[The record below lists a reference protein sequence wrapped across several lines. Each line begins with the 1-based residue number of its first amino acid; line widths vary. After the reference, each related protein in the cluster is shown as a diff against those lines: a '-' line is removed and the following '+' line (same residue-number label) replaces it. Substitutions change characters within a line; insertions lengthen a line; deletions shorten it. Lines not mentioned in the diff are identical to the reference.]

1 MLTYRAFS
9 NMDPPALAAIWRSRA
24 GQAGLAQP
32 VSADLFEQFVFGKPY
47 FDYQGLTLAFDD
59 DRPVG
64 FAHAAFGPNE
74 KQDRIATEKGV
85 VCVVMVRPDCAEA
98 EVAGGLLGRS
108 EDYLHRR
115 GAKVVYGGAVA
126 PLNPFYLG
134 LYGGSQL
141 PGVLETDLVA
151 RELFRSHG
159 YDEIDRTY
167 LFRRP
172 LGDFRPRVD
181 RYQMQFRRQMVVDV
195 KMDPP
200 ARTWWE
206 ACVTADLDLLRFEVS
221 RRGDETVLASATYR
235 GMEPTGNSPPGR
247 AAGLLDLEVALSH
260 RRKGLAT
267 FLLGESFRRLA
278 RQGVAVIE
286 AQATGHNPPS
296 VELCRKLGME
306 STDQGVVFSKSL
318 VGR

>member
-1 MLTYRAFS
+1 MLTYRSFS
-9 NMDPPALAAIWRSRA
+9 NIDPPSLAAIWRSRV

-47 FDYQGLTLAFDD
+47 FDYEGLTLAFDD

-74 KQDRIATEKGV
+74 NRDRIATEKGV
-85 VCVVMVRPDCAEA
+85 VCIVLVRPDCAEA
-98 EVAGGLLGRS
+98 EVAEGLLGRS
-108 EDYLHRR
+108 ENYLRR
-115 GAKVVYGGAVA
+115 SGATVVYGGAVA

-141 PGVLETDLVA
+141 PGVLESDLVA
-151 RELFRSHG
+151 RDLFHSHG
-159 YDEIDRTY
+159 YEEIDRTF

-172 LGDFRPRVD
+172 LVDFRPLVD
-181 RYQMQFRRQMVVDV
+181 RYQVQFRRQMVIDV

-206 ACVTADLDLLRFEVS
+206 ACVTADFDVTRFEVA

-247 AAGLLDLEVALSH
+247 VAGLLDLEVVPSY

-267 FLLGESFRRLA
+267 FLLGESFRQFA
-278 RQGVAVIE
+278 RQGVAIVE
-286 AQATGHNPPS
+286 AQATGQNPPGLG
-296 VELCRKLGME
+296 LCRKLGME
-306 STDQGVVFSKSL
+306 STEQGVVYSKSL
-318 VGR
+318 